1 MTPFLKRCKGLV
13 GIAGKYDTVMVISQ
27 WCSAEGATI
36 PVKAA

>member
-13 GIAGKYDTVMVISQ
+13 GIAGKDDAVMVVSQ

-36 PVKAA
+36 AVKAA